1 MRTKPPS
8 QIATSGRRRTI
19 IFINESGL
27 YALVLSSKLIEA
39 QAKNDMQNRA
49 AFVRFVSRVRDYTDR
64 NGVVHYSSEMR
75 LTDCELL

>member
-1 MRTKPPS
+1 M
-8 QIATSGRRRTI
+8 
-19 IFINESGL
+19 
-27 YALVLSSKLIEA
+27 LSSKLIEA
-39 QAKNDMQNRA
+39 QAKNDMQKRA